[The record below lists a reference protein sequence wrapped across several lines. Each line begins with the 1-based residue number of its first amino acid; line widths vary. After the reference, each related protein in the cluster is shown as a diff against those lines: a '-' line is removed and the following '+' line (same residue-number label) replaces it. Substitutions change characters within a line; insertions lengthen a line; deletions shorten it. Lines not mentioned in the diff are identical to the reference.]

1 MPRVAI
7 FQDYFLVRGGAERL
21 VLTLAEGF
29 PGATLVHGY
38 RTDETYPA
46 AAFPADTRSLELPRA
61 LRRRGVHL
69 PALAVAFAARRRFA
83 AGFDVRLF
91 SGVVAPLAAPPRG
104 RGVNIFY
111 CHTPPRF
118 LYDLRDHYRQPR
130 RNPLRRAARE
140 TMMAWFEARYRAA
153 IERMD
158 VIVANSETVRE
169 RIRRYLGRDS
179 VVVHPPIDTD
189 RFVWRGV
196 GDYFLSTARL
206 EPLKR
211 VDRIVEAFRAL
222 PEARLVVLSG
232 GEERARLE
240 AMAAGCAN
248 ITFRGWVEDAELHR
262 LVGGARATIYLPKA
276 EDFGMSP
283 VESMAAGTP
292 VIGVAEGGLR
302 ETIVD
307 GETGV
312 LLPPDFTTGDLV
324 AAVRAMTPDRALSMR
339 AACEARAA
347 RFSRERFLQEM
358 RALVEE
364 ASRR

>member
-1 MPRVAI
+1 MPKTAI

-29 PGATLVHGY
+29 PGTTLVHGY
-38 RTDETYPA
+38 RTGETYPA
-46 AAFPADTRSLELPRA
+46 EAFPDDTRSLELPHV

-69 PALAVAFAARRRFA
+69 PALALAFAAQRRFA
-83 AGFDVRLF
+83 AGFDLRIF
-91 SGVVAPLAAPPRG
+91 SGVVAPLAAPARG
-104 RGVNIFY
+104 RGLNVFY

-118 LYDLRDHYRQPR
+118 LYDLKEHYRTPR
-130 RNPLRRAARE
+130 RNPIRRAARE
-140 TMMAWFEARYRAA
+140 VMMAWFEARYRAA

-179 VVVHPPIDTD
+179 VVVYPPIDTD
-189 RFVWRGV
+189 RFKGGKV

-211 VDRIVEAFRAL
+211 VDCIIEAFRQL
-222 PEARLVVLSG
+222 PEERLVVLSG
-232 GEERARLE
+232 GSERARLE
-240 AMAAGCAN
+240 AMAEGHPN
-248 ITFRGWVEDAELHR
+248 ITFRGWVEDEELAH
-262 LVGGARATIYLPKA
+262 LVGGARATIYVPQA

-324 AAVRAMTPDRALSMR
+324 AAVRAMTPDRVLAMR
-339 AACEARAA
+339 GACEARAA

-358 RALVEE
+358 RALIEE